1 MAAYG
6 DISMIS
12 PPSSS
17 ISNGQDPF
25 GQLPPLPPPLRST
38 QVIQPLSVFP
48 VSNLSEDSYDYV
60 FGGPRK
66 TPPSSTLKLTS
77 PPIRLRSDAGHHR
90 SDGIVNNGRLYRHS
104 FSYAPKRY
112 RNVGGGERES
122 NTSRRCHGED
132 EATLRQLLLDLQKQ
146 VSVMSMNLSAK
157 LDELQRGDRHLETTV
172 ALCEI
177 RTQLQ
182 ELTKSV
188 ESCQSEVSEVK
199 RDMVAIKHELDTV
212 QQVKEEIEEL
222 REYVDRLEE
231 HTHRRKLRLLEQ
243 VCSLNFLP
251 CCGLTFFLTYSIF
264 SAVLGML
271 QFGYNTGVINAPEK
285 NIENFMKDVY
295 KDRYGEDISEEF
307 IQQLYSVAVSIFA
320 IGGMLGGFSGGW
332 MANRFGRKGGLLL
345 NNVLGISGAC
355 LMGFTKVS
363 HSYEMLFL
371 GRFIIG
377 VNCGLNTSLV
387 PMYISEIAPLNL
399 RGGLGTVNQLAVT
412 VGLLLSQVLGIEQIL
427 GTNEGWPVLLGLAIC
442 PAVLQLILLPV
453 CPESPRYLLITKQW
467 EEEARKALRRLR
479 ASSSVE
485 EDIEEMRAEERAQ
498 QCESHIST
506 MELICSPTL
515 RPPLIIG
522 IVMQLSQQFSGI
534 NAVFYYSTSLFNSS
548 GLTEESAKFATI
560 GIGAIMVVMTLVSIP
575 LMDRTG
581 RRTLHLYGLGGMF
594 IFSIFITIS
603 FLIKEMIDWM
613 SYLSVV
619 SVLAFVVFFAVG
631 PGSIPWMITAE
642 LFSQGPR
649 PSAMAIAVLVNWM
662 ANFVVGIGFP
672 SIRTAL
678 ENYTFLPFSVFLAI
692 FWIFTYKKVPETKN
706 KTFEEILA
714 LFRHGNGRSMLN
726 CVNSLEPQSMNSGI
740 EHAALMVSEEKTQH
754 DSLFGTTSFSLTVEG
769 MGPYPLSDSTNLLGP
784 TSLAGS
790 STCHYTNYGTNINT
804 PVPIR
809 KCYYS
814 RDSFRRHSAHG
825 RICSSDSF
833 PLKNASPPETASL
846 HSNADQQQ
854 QQLHHQHQPSSSQH
868 HHMHCSYE
876 KDIVCDDP
884 VSHHSGDHHYYQ
896 QHQQQQSEYDD
907 GTLRHHKKQ
916 PHHQSPHSHHS
927 HSLHS
932 SPHQSTAHQHYD
944 HERTATI
951 DGSEVTRHHSHSQ
964 HHHHRRRRRH
974 HHHHNGG
981 AGGGGTIGSG
991 HGHHHGH
998 GGEQRRQHHESG
1010 CPKRHR
1016 SATDVSTT
1024 SINTCHE
1031 PSCPDREVQEIL
1043 IRKSCCTSS
1052 RTELAQYF
1060 AEDLYGTS
1068 RRPSSCCTSSDY
1080 CYHTDSTSLYGS
1092 RSSLSRQNSIKS
1104 GSVTMRSRKRVHH
1117 RQPSY
1122 TSISLRGLN
1131 ASQPNSQLGSL
1142 TSIFDRAREIESGK
1156 MIVSPSKV
1164 TIEHQASGKD
1174 SGSNKELPEYACS
1187 PSPIRWSFLA
1197 DGTTRKSPTDYESA
1211 GAGGHGGGD
1220 HDRDHRSD
1228 HQQSHDRD
1236 RDRASTSGSR
1246 KCRDSPLHI
1255 RGGAGTSDEYE
1266 ESTTVLYHQEGEA
1279 YNNCCSNYVQCNS
1292 YLDHDLQITSEDIH
1306 EYLSKGN
1313 QQGVILNNSKNYPFQ
1328 PCNAL
1333 EFQYKNNFNNNPAA
1347 GGAGGGGGGGG
1358 GGALESRRS
1367 STKETNLN
1375 QNSTDGGGGSS
1386 SLESR
1391 NSTPLSPTNINLS
1404 SSSNNINIVFNS
1416 YLERNANEVK
1426 FINTSRENVVSAEA
1440 HHSGYLPYTY
1450 PTYDYTNMSSNSQ
1463 FDKPLG
1469 IDEINPSDEALT
1481 STSIPGRMHKA
1492 TEGVPSISATAVVT
1506 FESFETEASDN
1517 NLLSHR
1523 SSLNG
1528 SFNDGHVNYQF
1539 SPTSPASV
1547 ASSVSAL
1554 NGGGQN
1560 GEQRH
1565 RFHHHHFTSSQHRWH
1580 HVTENF
1586 KFTNAF
1592 KGVRKRARKCAD
1604 YLKKK

>member
-1 MAAYG
+1 MCTAGLSNDDMASIG

-12 PPSSS
+12 SPPTSSN
-17 ISNGQDPF
+17 SNDQEPF

-38 QVIQPLSVFP
+38 QVLQPLSVFP

-60 FGGPRK
+60 FGGRRK
-66 TPPSSTLKLTS
+66 HNTPTTTSTQLKLTS
-77 PPIRLRSDAGHHR
+77 PPVRLRPEDTYRG
-90 SDGIVNNGRLYRHS
+90 GNKNNGRFYRHS
-104 FSYAPKRY
+104 FSYAPKRQQPHQQHQ
-112 RNVGGGERES
+112 RQHLVSRDDRES
-122 NTSRRCHGED
+122 RLRCHGED

-243 VCSLNFLP
+243 VCSLNYLP

-427 GTNEGWPVLLGLAIC
+427 GTNEGWPILLGLAIC
-442 PAVLQLILLPV
+442 PAILQLILLPV

-479 ASSSVE
+479 ASGSVE

-498 QCESHIST
+498 QAESHIST

-534 NAVFYYSTSLFNSS
+534 NAVFYYSTSLFMSS

-603 FLIKEMIDWM
+603 FLIKEFFGYVQEMIDWM

-619 SVLAFVVFFAVG
+619 ATLGFVVFFAVG

-672 SIRTAL
+672 SMKTAL

-714 LFRHGNGRSMLN
+714 LFRHNNGR
-726 CVNSLEPQSMNSGI
+726 
-740 EHAALMVSEEKTQH
+740 TFR
-754 DSLFGTTSFSLTVEG
+754 DSRLYGCIRAIFRRRPKYTP
-769 MGPYPLSDSTNLLGP
+769 GPERCLCAPSPSSATSTNCLP
-784 TSLAGS
+784 A
-790 STCHYTNYGTNINT
+790 
-804 PVPIR
+804 
-809 KCYYS
+809 
-814 RDSFRRHSAHG
+814 
-825 RICSSDSF
+825 
-833 PLKNASPPETASL
+833 
-846 HSNADQQQ
+846 
-854 QQLHHQHQPSSSQH
+854 
-868 HHMHCSYE
+868 
-876 KDIVCDDP
+876 
-884 VSHHSGDHHYYQ
+884 
-896 QHQQQQSEYDD
+896 
-907 GTLRHHKKQ
+907 
-916 PHHQSPHSHHS
+916 
-927 HSLHS
+927 
-932 SPHQSTAHQHYD
+932 
-944 HERTATI
+944 
-951 DGSEVTRHHSHSQ
+951 
-964 HHHHRRRRRH
+964 
-974 HHHHNGG
+974 
-981 AGGGGTIGSG
+981 
-991 HGHHHGH
+991 
-998 GGEQRRQHHESG
+998 EQR
-1010 CPKRHR
+1010 
-1016 SATDVSTT
+1016 
-1024 SINTCHE
+1024 
-1031 PSCPDREVQEIL
+1031 
-1043 IRKSCCTSS
+1043 
-1052 RTELAQYF
+1052 
-1060 AEDLYGTS
+1060 
-1068 RRPSSCCTSSDY
+1068 
-1080 CYHTDSTSLYGS
+1080 
-1092 RSSLSRQNSIKS
+1092 
-1104 GSVTMRSRKRVHH
+1104 
-1117 RQPSY
+1117 
-1122 TSISLRGLN
+1122 
-1131 ASQPNSQLGSL
+1131 
-1142 TSIFDRAREIESGK
+1142 
-1156 MIVSPSKV
+1156 
-1164 TIEHQASGKD
+1164 
-1174 SGSNKELPEYACS
+1174 
-1187 PSPIRWSFLA
+1187 
-1197 DGTTRKSPTDYESA
+1197 
-1211 GAGGHGGGD
+1211 
-1220 HDRDHRSD
+1220 
-1228 HQQSHDRD
+1228 
-1236 RDRASTSGSR
+1236 
-1246 KCRDSPLHI
+1246 
-1255 RGGAGTSDEYE
+1255 
-1266 ESTTVLYHQEGEA
+1266 
-1279 YNNCCSNYVQCNS
+1279 
-1292 YLDHDLQITSEDIH
+1292 
-1306 EYLSKGN
+1306 
-1313 QQGVILNNSKNYPFQ
+1313 
-1328 PCNAL
+1328 
-1333 EFQYKNNFNNNPAA
+1333 
-1347 GGAGGGGGGGG
+1347 
-1358 GGALESRRS
+1358 
-1367 STKETNLN
+1367 
-1375 QNSTDGGGGSS
+1375 
-1386 SLESR
+1386 
-1391 NSTPLSPTNINLS
+1391 
-1404 SSSNNINIVFNS
+1404 
-1416 YLERNANEVK
+1416 
-1426 FINTSRENVVSAEA
+1426 
-1440 HHSGYLPYTY
+1440 
-1450 PTYDYTNMSSNSQ
+1450 
-1463 FDKPLG
+1463 
-1469 IDEINPSDEALT
+1469 ALT
-1481 STSIPGRMHKA
+1481 
-1492 TEGVPSISATAVVT
+1492 E
-1506 FESFETEASDN
+1506 
-1517 NLLSHR
+1517 
-1523 SSLNG
+1523 
-1528 SFNDGHVNYQF
+1528 
-1539 SPTSPASV
+1539 
-1547 ASSVSAL
+1547 
-1554 NGGGQN
+1554 
-1560 GEQRH
+1560 EQRL
-1565 RFHHHHFTSSQHRWH
+1565 T
-1580 HVTENF
+1580 
-1586 KFTNAF
+1586 
-1592 KGVRKRARKCAD
+1592 
-1604 YLKKK
+1604 